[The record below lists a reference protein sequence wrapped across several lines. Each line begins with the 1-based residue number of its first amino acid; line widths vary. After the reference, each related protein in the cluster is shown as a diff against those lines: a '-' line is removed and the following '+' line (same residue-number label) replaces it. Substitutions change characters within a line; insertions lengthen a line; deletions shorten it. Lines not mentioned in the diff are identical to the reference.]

1 MFYIKRTFFFLIL
14 VLFYQ
19 NLSIANDKIAYI
31 DLDYIINK
39 SNAGNKL
46 LKELENLNK
55 SNLKKLSLI
64 KKEID
69 KNKDEI
75 IKVKNVI
82 SEKEFKNK
90 IEEQKISIREFDKT
104 KKKLE
109 NEINELRRKK
119 MIEIVKKI
127 NPILEKYMEENSI
140 EVLLKKESIYLSKN
154 NYDIT
159 KQILDLVNKKIK

>member
-90 IEEQKISIREFDKT
+90 IEEQKKSIREFDKT

>member
-14 VLFYQ
+14 FLFYQ

-90 IEEQKISIREFDKT
+90 IEEQKKSIREFDKT

>member
-90 IEEQKISIREFDKT
+90 IEEQKKSIREFDKT
-104 KKKLE
+104 KKKTWKW
-109 NEINELRRKK
+109 NKWIKK
-119 MIEIVKKI
+119 KK
-127 NPILEKYMEENSI
+127 NDWNC
-140 EVLLKKESIYLSKN
+140 KK
-154 NYDIT
+154 D
-159 KQILDLVNKKIK
+159 

>member
-1 MFYIKRTFFFLIL
+1 M
-14 VLFYQ
+14 FYQ

-46 LKELENLNK
+46 LKELDNLNK

-90 IEEQKISIREFDKT
+90 IEEQKKSIREFDKT

>member
-46 LKELENLNK
+46 LKELDNLNK

-90 IEEQKISIREFDKT
+90 IEEQKKSIREFDKT

>member
-90 IEEQKISIREFDKT
+90 IEEQKKSIREFDKT
-104 KKKLE
+104 KNL
-109 NEINELRRKK
+109 K
-119 MIEIVKKI
+119 MK
-127 NPILEKYMEENSI
+127 
-140 EVLLKKESIYLSKN
+140 
-154 NYDIT
+154 
-159 KQILDLVNKKIK
+159 

>member
-75 IKVKNVI
+75 IKIKNVI

-90 IEEQKISIREFDKT
+90 IEEQKKSIREFDKT
-104 KKKLE
+104 KK
-109 NEINELRRKK
+109 
-119 MIEIVKKI
+119 
-127 NPILEKYMEENSI
+127 
-140 EVLLKKESIYLSKN
+140 
-154 NYDIT
+154 T
-159 KQILDLVNKKIK
+159 

>member
-46 LKELENLNK
+46 LKELDNLNK

-90 IEEQKISIREFDKT
+90 IEEQKKSIREFDKT

-159 KQILDLVNKKIK
+159 KQILDLVNKIIK

>member
-82 SEKEFKNK
+82 IEKEFKNK
-90 IEEQKISIREFDKT
+90 IEEQKKSIREFDKT

>member
-90 IEEQKISIREFDKT
+90 IEEQKKSIREFDKT

-127 NPILEKYMEENSI
+127 NPVLEKYVE
-140 EVLLKKESIYLSKN
+140 
-154 NYDIT
+154 
-159 KQILDLVNKKIK
+159 KIQ